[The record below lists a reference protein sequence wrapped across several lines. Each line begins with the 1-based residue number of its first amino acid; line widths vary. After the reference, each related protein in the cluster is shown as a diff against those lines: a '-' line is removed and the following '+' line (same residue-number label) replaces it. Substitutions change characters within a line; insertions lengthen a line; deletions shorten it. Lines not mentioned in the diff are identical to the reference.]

1 MYKQN
6 YEVDIMVYGK
16 PVREYVDKKKTY
28 IEGRQGTDF
37 AIRIKNN
44 GSKRILAVTSVDGL
58 SVIDGKESN
67 YDIDSQGYIISPYDS
82 IIISGWRISDEKVK
96 QFFFTNKENSY
107 ATRKNGVD
115 NSENV
120 GVIGVAIFREHST
133 KGNCINTFDTVPLN
147 SLTYPANPWIYT
159 NSNPHS
165 IVADMIVNNSTTNNS
180 ITDNLTINN
189 STTNNTS
196 KDMTFE
202 LGTGWGDEK
211 NSEVQIVNI
220 EKEDY
225 PDAIFEIFY
234 NSRTQL
240 EKMGIYSKKPS
251 YITPKAFP
259 NNYCKPPK

>member
-107 ATRKNGVD
+107 ATRKHGV
-115 NSENV
+115 
-120 GVIGVAIFREHST
+120 
-133 KGNCINTFDTVPLN
+133 
-147 SLTYPANPWIYT
+147 LTA
-159 NSNPHS
+159 
-165 IVADMIVNNSTTNNS
+165 
-180 ITDNLTINN
+180 
-189 STTNNTS
+189 
-196 KDMTFE
+196 
-202 LGTGWGDEK
+202 
-211 NSEVQIVNI
+211 
-220 EKEDY
+220 
-225 PDAIFEIFY
+225 
-234 NSRTQL
+234 
-240 EKMGIYSKKPS
+240 
-251 YITPKAFP
+251 
-259 NNYCKPPK
+259 